1 MDWLVVRIL
10 PTPPRSLSNRKISL
24 RLAKGPQLAG
34 FDVGGSVSAETL
46 FPPGAD
52 FGPSVS
58 ARGNPVSRKASA
70 KLPMACAGPGH
81 VANRAH
87 VGAILGK
94 SQ

>member
-1 MDWLVVRIL
+1 MGG
-10 PTPPRSLSNRKISL
+10 NRKISL

-34 FDVGGSVSAETL
+34 RFSLRGDF

-70 KLPMACAGPGH
+70 KLSMACAGPGH